1 MELKMAS
8 PVAILIMFLVFF
20 SATRCRSLAKPQE
33 LLDRQIQELVEAL
46 SDQPSLWYNYDTED
60 YEPRIPAG
68 HFSRNSRAQERKQ
81 RRFVFPGLQDLF
93 QRAKLASG
101 GNPWRVT
108 EMMYTN
114 GKTGRK

>member
-1 MELKMAS
+1 MDLKMGS
-8 PVAILIMFLVFF
+8 PAAFLLMFLVFF
-20 SATRCRSLAKPQE
+20 SATRCRSLAKPE
-33 LLDRQIQELVEAL
+33 LLDRQIQELVDAL
-46 SDQPSLWYNYDTED
+46 SEQPSLWYNYYDTGD
-60 YEPRIPAG
+60 YEPRILADR
-68 HFSRNSRAQERKQ
+68 FSRNSRQERKQ